1 MLSELVFRCL
11 LTLLTILRYTMRKS
25 SHYTLSHCL
34 AAIGLGLFD
43 TLGLVDKVRCT
54 LYPGEPGSN
63 PQRSSS
69 ACTGSTNGIYCARLE
84 MRLINTSSFKIL
96 EFNPPK
102 IPRYAILSHTWT
114 DDEFIF
120 SDRNSR
126 DRRDSNGFKKI
137 SGCCTLAAAEGW
149 QYLWVD
155 TCCIDKSSSAELT
168 EAINSMYKWYEKSE
182 VCYVYLEDFLLEAE
196 QKYRGGRFPFSRW
209 FSRGWTLQELLAP
222 QNVVFY
228 DREWTEIGSKTFL
241 RAKISSICWISSD
254 HLDRPK
260 EASIATKMSWASRR
274 HTSREEDM
282 AYCLLGLFE
291 INMPLLYGEGDN
303 AFYRLQ
309 CEIIQ
314 SSADES
320 IFAWKDHRY
329 SDSGLLAKSP
339 SAFVD
344 SNDIVPIY
352 MKPARPPYY
361 MTNNGLAIEF
371 VVRRLEK
378 RRTLRHDYFHASLA
392 CARAWDKEKPVM
404 LTLRTANGDTSA
416 RENCGLLEFDTE
428 KTSSSRVPERLTF
441 YISSTNR
448 LQRPI
453 AELPIGWLPIAVKL
467 TWSAKA
473 DLVSI
478 EDYSEPRRDLLY
490 NESGL
495 IISSHQVE
503 VPKHFALKFTS
514 FKGRVFFLSWF
525 HFAPQVPVCF
535 FDVGRNS
542 HVVHARGD
550 STAFIN
556 VLMQSSVNRI
566 PLASNGNLSSQHD
579 SGRFLW
585 IKTRLEY
592 IKEPEDIE
600 EHPRQVVEVDIT
612 NIDRS
617 MFI

>member
-1 MLSELVFRCL
+1 
-11 LTLLTILRYTMRKS
+11 
-25 SHYTLSHCL
+25 
-34 AAIGLGLFD
+34 
-43 TLGLVDKVRCT
+43 
-54 LYPGEPGSN
+54 
-63 PQRSSS
+63 
-69 ACTGSTNGIYCARLE
+69 
-84 MRLINTSSFKIL
+84 MRLIDTSSFEIL

-120 SDRNSR
+120 SDRNNP

-149 QYLWVD
+149 QFLWVD
-155 TCCIDKSSSAELT
+155 TCCIDKTSSAELT

-182 VCYVYLEDFLLEAE
+182 VCYVYLEDFWLGTDLE
-196 QKYRGGRFPFSRW
+196 YRGVRFRNSRW

-228 DREWTEIGSKTFL
+228 DREWIEIGSKTFL
-241 RAKISSICWISSD
+241 KAKISSICWISSD

-260 EASIATKMSWASRR
+260 KASIATKMSWASRR

-282 AYCLLGLFE
+282 AYCLLGLFD
-291 INMPLLYGEGDN
+291 INMPLVYGEGDN

-329 SDSGLLAKSP
+329 SHTGLLAKSP

-371 VVRRLEK
+371 AVRRLGK
-378 RRTLRHDYFHASLA
+378 RHKLSHDYFHVSLA
-392 CARAWDKEKPVM
+392 CARAGDKETPVM
-404 LTLRTANGDTSA
+404 LTLRTINGNTSA
-416 RENCGLLEFDTE
+416 RENCGLLEFDTQ
-428 KTSSSRVPERLTF
+428 KTVLSHVPERLTF
-441 YISSTNR
+441 HISNANR
-448 LQRPI
+448 LK
-453 AELPIGWLPIAVKL
+453 LPISELSIRWLPIAVKL

-478 EDYSEPRRDLLY
+478 EDCSEPRRDLIY

-503 VPKHFALKFTS
+503 KPSHFALKFTS
-514 FKGRVFFLSWF
+514 FEGRVFFLSWF
-525 HFAPQVPVCF
+525 QIMPQVHVYF
-535 FDVGRNS
+535 FDLGRNS
-542 HVVHARGD
+542 HVIYARGD
-550 STAFIN
+550 SIAFLN
-556 VLMQSSVNRI
+556 VLMQSSVSRV
-566 PLASNGNLSSQHD
+566 PLASNDNLSSQHD
-579 SGRFLW
+579 WGRFLW

-592 IKEPEDIE
+592 IREPEDIE
-600 EHPRQVVEVDIT
+600 EHPRQVVEVDI
-612 NIDRS
+612 NDVDRS